1 MSDASPSGSGGAEQ
15 GIPASKSELLSL
27 VAALL
32 GENPEDLDEHENL
45 IEYGIDS
52 IGVMRVVSLWNREG
66 LDITVGELFAHATIA
81 EWWDLL
87 SECKAIVPAEDT
99 AVEVDLGAPFELS
112 PVQHAYWVGRTDG
125 QVLGGVGCHIYL
137 EVDGAGVD
145 ADRLERAV
153 SALTERHPMLRARFL
168 EDGTQQIMPKAAW
181 TGLTRNDLRDLDETA
196 TDRELTRIRGR
207 LSHRRLAVE
216 RGEVFDV
223 RLSLLPGGRT
233 RLHIEL
239 DLLVADVL
247 SFNVFL
253 DDLAVCYTGGAAALR
268 PLTYSFPQYRADLGR
283 SRSAAFVR
291 DREYWLSRLADL
303 PSAPRL
309 PLAQDPA
316 LIERPVFRR
325 LEHRLEPERFERL
338 VQLSR
343 RNQVTPA
350 MVLAT
355 AFAEIL
361 GRWSGQSRLLLNL
374 PLFDRV
380 ALHEDVAGMIA
391 DFTNLVLLDVDLS
404 GDSFLDRVRA
414 VQQRFQSD
422 ISHSA
427 YSAVEVLR
435 DISRH
440 TDLEAQT
447 APVVFASNAGGG
459 ELLSGRFRQSF
470 GELGYSITQTP
481 QVWLDHQ
488 LMDMDNGVYLN
499 WDFVEG
505 LFPEGVVEGM
515 FEAYRG
521 VLEWLV
527 EGDWSVA
534 APVGLPVGQQVVRAR
549 VGETGAPES
558 GRLLHEGFFE
568 RAGAEPGRVALAWGE
583 DGELSYGELAGR
595 ALRVAGGLVAGGV
608 LPGDAV
614 AVTAGKGPEQV
625 AAILGVLAAGAV
637 YVPVGV
643 DQPAV
648 RRALMLDAAGVR
660 HAVVDG
666 AAGEW
671 PSDVRVWEYGELVGS
686 AGLPVPVDRGVSDA
700 AYVIFTSG
708 STGRPKG
715 VEVSHR
721 AAVNTVEDIND
732 RFGVGAEDRVLA
744 VSAADFDLS
753 VYDMFGLLA
762 VGGALVLIEEGDRR
776 EAQRWVE
783 LCRRHGVTVWN
794 SVPALFDM
802 YVSVAEAQG
811 LDDRLRLV
819 LVSGDWVGLDL
830 PGRFKARCPEGR
842 FVAMG
847 GATEAAIWSNALDVD
862 RVPEEWR
869 SIPYGFAL
877 RNQRYRVVDEAGRD
891 CPDWVPGE
899 LWIGGVGVAEGYRG
913 DPAKTAEKF
922 LVRDGVRWYRT
933 GDLGRF
939 WSDGTLEF
947 LGRADHQVKVRGF
960 RIELGEI
967 ESVLEAH
974 PHIGRAVVAAVG
986 TGTQQKI
993 VAAVVTHPDG
1003 ESVDVDEVRD
1013 WTGDRLP
1020 GHMVPE
1026 RLVVTADL
1034 PLTANG
1040 KVDRARV
1047 VAELAELA
1055 EHEVAAAVVAEPP
1068 RGPMEE
1074 AVARLWTKLLSL
1086 ERLHRTDNFFHC
1098 GGDSLIG
1105 TRLIA
1110 GLISEG
1116 IAGAELRLLFAHPV
1130 LADFAAL
1137 LRFDDSSPAATPFD
1151 ADEAARYEPFPAT
1164 DVQRA
1169 YWFGR
1174 RPEFTLG
1181 GVGCHF
1187 YTEFDGTDVDL
1198 DRLERAWN
1206 ILIDRHEILRAV
1218 FDDQGMQRI
1227 QPSVPR
1233 FTIPVETA
1241 AKSGD
1246 EELEALRDTM
1256 SHRVFDPTVWPLFDV
1271 RAVRYGD
1278 RTRIGVGL
1286 DNLILDALSVLILTT
1301 ELEQLYRDPEAA
1313 LRPVGVSFRDYQLNA
1328 QPPQAEVE
1336 AAREYWLSRL
1346 DDLPPAPQLP
1356 LATDPARIEQ
1366 PRFARDDIWLDADR
1380 WARITERARQYELTP
1395 SALLLA
1401 CYAEVLGAWSTRPDM
1416 TLVLTTF
1423 QRREVHPDINNILGD
1438 FTSLLLVSYRPDPG
1452 SGLLDRARTLQEQ
1465 MWQDLDHQAVPATWV
1480 LREMAR
1486 RAGAAEVSMPL
1497 VFTSALGIVE
1507 GLPDLGADKHAE
1519 ICWGISQTPQVWL
1532 DHQVREHPDGVYLN
1546 WDFVEGLF
1554 PEGVVEGMFE
1564 AYCGVLEWLVE
1575 GDWSQAAPV
1584 RLPAGQLAVR
1594 ARVSE
1599 TGAPESGRLLHQG
1612 FFERAS
1618 AEPGRAA
1625 LVWGEDGELSY
1636 GELAEQALRIAGGL
1650 TAHGVEPGDAVAVT
1664 VPKGPGQI
1672 AAILGVLAAGGVYVP
1687 VGVDQPAARRSLIL
1701 EAAGA
1706 RYAVVDA
1713 ADGSW
1718 PSGVQVLEPGEL
1730 GSTSHG
1736 LSAPVAREVSD
1747 TAYVIFTSGSTGL
1760 PKGVEVSH
1768 RAAVNTVEDINERFG
1783 IGADDRVLA
1792 VSAADFDLSVYDMF
1806 GLLAVGGA
1814 LVLIEE
1820 GDRREAQ
1827 RWVELCR
1834 RHEVTVWNSV
1844 PALFDMYVSVAEAR
1858 ALDDRLRLVLVS
1870 GDWVGLDLPGR
1881 FKERCPDGR
1890 FIAMGGATEAA
1901 IWSNAIE
1908 VDHVP
1913 EDWRSIP
1920 YGFALRNQRYRV
1932 VDQAGRDCPDWVPG
1946 ELWIGGTGVAEG
1958 YRGDPAKT
1966 AEKFVQRDGER
1977 WYRTG
1982 DLGRFWADGT
1992 LEFLGRADH
2001 QVKVRGF
2008 RIELGEIES
2017 VLEAHPHIGR
2027 VVVATIGTGNQ
2038 QKLVAAVVTD
2048 ATGATVTPDALTA
2061 PTPTVEITAESAAD
2075 SAEVEAALIES
2086 CMAGVIRA
2094 GITESPA
2101 SLDEVAGA
2109 LGTAEGMRGAL
2120 RLWLDWLVVREVLN
2134 CEDHAYAVGKRWQT
2148 ALDPRTWQANL
2159 ERATGVVRATADRL
2173 AEMTGTIAGIL
2184 RGERDPLVL
2193 LEDPVLSPE
2202 AAVTDRPDTESA
2214 LRGAADTVN
2223 ALAAELGRPVRVA
2236 ELGARSG
2243 IAARRLLETVAPGSV
2258 EFTLFD
2264 AAPRLLESAEE
2275 RLADLPHSTD
2285 FRVVRDGVL
2294 PSESRHAFDVVLAN
2308 NSLHRYADAVAG
2320 AAEVRQ
2326 LLVPGGI
2333 LIGLE
2338 HSELAPIGLLTA
2350 GLIEHGFAPRAGQR
2364 ARAGGPLL
2372 DKAEWA
2378 EVLQEGGLR
2387 DVAITERDD
2396 TSLMLL
2402 VARTA
2407 ADLPVVRETEVLA
2420 LAREQ
2425 LPAHM
2430 VPERVLMLPV
2440 LPLSANGKIDRNRIG
2455 ELFAEQPDPGDGGE
2469 APRTPMEE
2477 TVARMWSELLH
2488 APQVGRAHNFFAL
2501 GGDSLTATG
2510 FAEAIRARFGVEL
2523 VLRQMFQEPTVAAV
2537 AASIDASLET
2547 AGAVDGSMEDGVL

>member
-1 MSDASPSGSGGAEQ
+1 M
-15 GIPASKSELLSL
+15 SL

-32 GENPEDLDEHENL
+32 EENPEDLDEHENL

-87 SECKAIVPAEDT
+87 SECT
-99 AVEVDLGAPFELS
+99 ATGTTHGRAVDVDLDAPFELS

-145 ADRLERAV
+145 ADGLERAV

-168 EDGTQQIMPKAAW
+168 DDGTQQIMPKAAW
-181 TGLTRNDLRDLDETA
+181 TGLPRHDLRDLDEAA
-196 TDRELTRIRGR
+196 TERELTRIRAQ

-216 RGEVFDV
+216 QGEVFDV

-253 DDLAVCYTGGAAALR
+253 DDLATCYTGGAAALK

-283 SRSAAFVR
+283 SRSAAYVR

-325 LEHRLEPERFERL
+325 LEHRLEPEGFERL

-355 AFAEIL
+355 AYAEIL

-380 ALHEDVAGMIA
+380 ALHDDVAGMIA
-391 DFTNLVLLDVDLS
+391 DFTNLVLLDVDLT

-414 VQQRFQSD
+414 VQQRFQTD

-459 ELLSGRFRQSF
+459 ELLSGRFRRSF

-488 LMDMDNGVYLN
+488 LMDMESGVYLN
-499 WDFVEG
+499 WDFVDG

-515 FEAYRG
+515 FEAYCG

-534 APVGLPVGQQVVRAR
+534 APVGLPAGQRAVRAR

-568 RAGAEPGRVALAWGE
+568 RAGVEPGRAALVWGE

-614 AVTAGKGPEQV
+614 AVTVGKGPEQV
-625 AAILGVLAAGAV
+625 AAILGVLAAGGV

-648 RRALMLDAAGVR
+648 RRALMLEAAGVR

-666 AAGEW
+666 AVGEW
-671 PSDVRVWEYGELVGS
+671 PSGVRVWEYGELVGS
-686 AGLPVPVDRGVSDA
+686 AGLSVPVARQVSDS

-721 AAVNTVEDIND
+721 AAVNTVEDINE

-802 YVSVAEAQG
+802 YVSVAEARG

-830 PGRFKARCPEGR
+830 PGRFRARCPEGR

-847 GATEAAIWSNALDVD
+847 GATEAAIWSNALEVE
-862 RVPEEWR
+862 RVPPEWR

-877 RNQRYRVVDEAGRD
+877 RNQRYRVVDQVGRD

-899 LWIGGVGVAEGYRG
+899 LWIGGVGVADGYRG
-913 DPAKTAEKF
+913 DAAKTAEKF
-922 LVRDGVRWYRT
+922 LVRDGERWYRT

-986 TGTQQKI
+986 TGTQQRI
-993 VAAVVTHPDG
+993 VAAVVTHPEG
-1003 ESVDVDEVRD
+1003 EAVDVGAVRD

-1047 VAELAELA
+1047 VAELAGPA
-1055 EHEVAAAVVAEPP
+1055 EQGAAAAAAEPP

-1074 AVARLWTKLLSL
+1074 AVARLWTELLSL
-1086 ERLHRTDNFFHC
+1086 EQVHRTDNFFHC

-1105 TRLIA
+1105 TRMIA
-1110 GLISEG
+1110 GLMSEG

-1137 LRFDDSSPAATPFD
+1137 LRSGESGAAVVRFE
-1151 ADEAARYEPFPAT
+1151 ADEAARHEPFPAT

-1206 ILIDRHEILRAV
+1206 TLIERHEILRAV

-1233 FTIPVETA
+1233 FTITVQDA
-1241 AKSGD
+1241 ATDGD
-1246 EELEALRDTM
+1246 QELDQLRSTM
-1256 SHRVFDPTVWPLFDV
+1256 SHRVFDPTAWPLFDV
-1271 RAVRYGD
+1271 RAVRYGQ

-1286 DNLILDALSVLILTT
+1286 DNLILDALSVLILMT
-1301 ELEQLYRDPEAA
+1301 ELEQLYQDPETT

-1328 QPPQAEVE
+1328 QFPEAEID

-1356 LATDPARIEQ
+1356 LATDPMHIER
-1366 PRFARDDIWLDADR
+1366 PRFARNDKWLDAEE
-1380 WARITERARQYELTP
+1380 WARITERARQYGLTP
-1395 SALLLA
+1395 SALLLT

-1416 TLVLTTF
+1416 TFVLTTF

-1438 FTSLLLVSYRPDPG
+1438 FTSLLLVSYRPEPG
-1452 SGLLDRARTLQEQ
+1452 SGLLDRARALQEQ

-1486 RAGAAEVSMPL
+1486 RAGTAEVSMPL

-1507 GLPDLGADKHAE
+1507 GLADPGPDKHAE
-1519 ICWGISQTPQVWL
+1519 VCWGISQTPQVWL

-1554 PEGVVEGMFE
+1554 PEAVVEGMFE
-1564 AYCGVLEWLVE
+1564 AYCGLLEWLAE

-1584 RLPAGQLAVR
+1584 RLPAGQLSVR

-1612 FFERAS
+1612 FFQRAS
-1618 AEPGRAA
+1618 TEPGRAA
-1625 LVWGEDGELSY
+1625 LLWGEDGELSY
-1636 GELAEQALRIAGGL
+1636 GELAERALRIAGGL

-1664 VPKGPGQI
+1664 VPKGPGQV
-1672 AAILGVLAAGGVYVP
+1672 AAILGVLASGGVYVP

-1701 EAAGA
+1701 EAADA
-1706 RYAVVDA
+1706 RFAVVDEA
-1713 ADGSW
+1713 GGSW
-1718 PSGVQVLEPGEL
+1718 PSGVQVLELGEL
-1730 GSTSHG
+1730 SSTPDA
-1736 LSAPVAREVSD
+1736 LSAPVARQVSD
-1747 TAYVIFTSGSTGL
+1747 TAYVIFTSGSTGR

-1768 RAAVNTVEDINERFG
+1768 RAAVNTVEDVNERFCV
-1783 IGADDRVLA
+1783 GADDRVLA

-1908 VDHVP
+1908 VDRVP

-1946 ELWIGGTGVAEG
+1946 ELWIGGAGVAEG

-1966 AEKFVQRDGER
+1966 GEKFVQRDGER

-2027 VVVATIGTGNQ
+2027 AVVMTTGTGNQ
-2038 QKLVAAVVTD
+2038 QKLVAAVVPD
-2048 ATGATVTPDALTA
+2048 ATGATATPGVLTA
-2061 PTPTVEITAESAAD
+2061 ATPTVEITTGTAAD

-2086 CMAGVIRA
+2086 WMAGVISA
-2094 GITESPA
+2094 GITDSPA
-2101 SLDEVAGA
+2101 SLGEVART
-2109 LGTAEGMRGAL
+2109 LGTADDMRGAL
-2120 RLWLDWLVVREVLN
+2120 RLWLDWLVTREVLAG
-2134 CEDHAYAVGKRWQT
+2134 ERDAYAAGERWQT
-2148 ALDPRTWQANL
+2148 ALDPRTWQADL
-2159 ERATGVVRATADRL
+2159 ERATGAVRTIADRL
-2173 AEMTGTIAGIL
+2173 ADMTGTLTGIL

-2193 LEDPVLSPE
+2193 VEDPVMSPE
-2202 AAVTDRPDTESA
+2202 ATVTHRPDTESA
-2214 LRGAADTVN
+2214 LRGAADAIG
-2223 ALAAELGRPVRVA
+2223 ALAAELGCPVRVA

-2243 IAARRLLETVAPGSV
+2243 AAARRLLETVAPGDI
-2258 EFTLFD
+2258 ELTLFD

-2275 RLADLPHSTD
+2275 RLADLPHHTA

-2294 PSESRHAFDVVLAN
+2294 PSEARHAFDLVLAN
-2308 NSLHRYADAVAG
+2308 NSLHRYADPVAG
-2320 AAEVRQ
+2320 AAEARQ

-2338 HSELAPIGLLTA
+2338 HAELAPIGLLTA
-2350 GLIEHGFAPRAGQR
+2350 GLIEHGFSPSPERVRAGG
-2364 ARAGGPLL
+2364 RAGSAGPLL
-2372 DKAEWA
+2372 DKSGWA
-2378 EVLQEGGLR
+2378 DVLHEGGLR
-2387 DVAITERDD
+2387 DVTITERDD

-2407 ADLPVVRETEVLA
+2407 ADLPVVREPELLA

-2430 VPERVLMLPV
+2430 VPERLLMLPA

-2455 ELFAEQPDPGDGGE
+2455 ALFAEQPDRGDGGE

-2477 TVARMWSELLH
+2477 TVAQVWSELLH
-2488 APQVGRAHNFFAL
+2488 VPEIGRAHNFFAL

-2547 AGAVDGSMEDGVL
+2547 VGAADGSMEDGVL